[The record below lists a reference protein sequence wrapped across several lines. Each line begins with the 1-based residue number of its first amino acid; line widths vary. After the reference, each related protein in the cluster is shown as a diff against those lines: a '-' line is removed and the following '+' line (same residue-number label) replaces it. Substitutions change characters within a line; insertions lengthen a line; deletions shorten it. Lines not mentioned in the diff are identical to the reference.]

1 MKNTEQVIL
10 SFFGTADNGIID
22 AMQVNPVKAFVI
34 ENDYPISI
42 HQMNINDICKNRELL
57 DSGYLNV
64 SVRAEKI
71 KNLDFKQIRER
82 LETEILE
89 KIM

>member
-1 MKNTEQVIL
+1 
-10 SFFGTADNGIID
+10 
-22 AMQVNPVKAFVI
+22 MQVNPVKAFVI

-57 DSGYLNV
+57 DSGYLNAR
-64 SVRAEKI
+64 VRAEKI
-71 KNLDFKQIRER
+71 KNLDFKQIRES